1 MNLRSDDRAQS
12 FRKQVLAQ
20 AQICG
25 GPATWLCAVT
35 IASLSRL
42 SSVAISMN
50 SSGMIPI
57 RRRRL
62 RRLLLLGRKGGRKRS
77 LAGTQTLYQR
87 LAEKLLLLRLPWAVL
102 NHQISRFFRDHDG
115 RRVGV
120 AAGNDRH
127 DRRVH
132 YAKPLHA
139 VHAQLG
145 VDHSQLVAGRS
156 HLACAYGVVQGLGVL
171 FYVTA

>member
-1 MNLRSDDRAQS
+1 MVQKTGS
-12 FRKQVLAQ
+12 
-20 AQICG
+20 
-25 GPATWLCAVT
+25 GPGTDLWWATWLCAVT

-42 SSVAISMN
+42 SSVTISMN

-87 LAEKLLLLRLPWAVL
+87 LAEKPLLLRLPWAVL
-102 NHQISRFFRDHDG
+102 NHQISHFFRDHDCW
-115 RRVGV
+115 RVGV
-120 AAGNDRH
+120 AAGNDGH

-132 YAKPLHA
+132 
-139 VHAQLG
+139 HAQALNAVQAQFG
-145 VDHSQLVAGRS
+145 VDHSQRVAGRS
-156 HLACAYGVVQGLGVL
+156 HLACAYRVVQGLGVL
-171 FYVTA
+171 FYVAA